1 MYLVFFFKQ
10 KTAYEMRISDWSS
23 DVCSSDLMSRRITL
37 PIHIDGKGPFNFVV
51 DTGSERTVI
60 SPELASKLA
69 LAPDDPV
76 RINSIAGIT
85 QVNTVTIPR
94 LSYGRGMMP
103 SVQAPVLEAINL
115 GAPGL

>member
-1 MYLVFFFKQ
+1 
-10 KTAYEMRISDWSS
+10 
-23 DVCSSDLMSRRITL
+23 MSRRITL

-60 SPELASKLA
+60 SRELASKLA

-76 RINSIAGIT
+76 RINSMAGIT

-94 LSYGRGMMP
+94 LSYGHGMMP
-103 SVQAPVLEAINL
+103 SVQAPVLEAIRSDERRV
-115 GAPGL
+115 GKECVSTCRSRWSPYH

>member
-1 MYLVFFFKQ
+1 
-10 KTAYEMRISDWSS
+10 MRISDWSS
-23 DVCSSDLMSRRITL
+23 DVCSSDL
-37 PIHIDGKGPFNFVV
+37 FNFVV

-60 SPELASKLA
+60 SRELASKLA
-69 LAPDDPV
+69 LDPDDPV

-115 GAPGL
+115 GAPGLLGLDGLASQRQIGIASGRERVCQYV

>member
-1 MYLVFFFKQ
+1 
-10 KTAYEMRISDWSS
+10 MRISDWSS
-23 DVCSSDLMSRRITL
+23 DVCSSDL
-37 PIHIDGKGPFNFVV
+37 FNFVV

-60 SPELASKLA
+60 SRELASKLA

-115 GAPGL
+115 GAPGDRTSVGEGKGVSVRVDIGGRRNIKKK